1 MVMNKLSAAV
11 GIVAIAIIGVIIL
24 LGYLYIFE
32 LKKTIDDL
40 RNSAEINKI
49 QAEQYKEEL
58 KD

>member
-1 MVMNKLSAAV
+1 MNKLSAAV